1 MKDNKDVKA
10 TGPPV
15 LANSLINF
23 INRSHKKV
31 LGTGWKLAGRKIN
44 CKAIIFFNGSRN

>member
-1 MKDNKDVKA
+1 MKDEKDVKA

-31 LGTGWKLAGRKIN
+31 LGTGWKTGFVVENWSATMLKRT
-44 CKAIIFFNGSRN
+44 